1 MVEVAV
7 YKPFCATVVFGLIAC
22 GLAGEAAGQVP
33 RPNQGVLNPKARE
46 ITGQLGASFNNP
58 GLQNSIDV
66 AWTKPLSTSTSPL
79 LAGARVAAGVVSV
92 TTPTM
97 TRAGGW
103 VEYAPLSIVAVR
115 AGIEPIVYFG
125 SFSSLMPF
133 PSYDSTFD
141 QDVLSQKIG
150 TSAGVGLKGYV
161 TPSIQVRARRVVAR
175 VSADL
180 EYWRSSADGPF
191 FYEATRDQ
199 LLASGGD
206 RLINT
211 TGVAMYEHPTGSG
224 GAVSAG
230 VFHGLTRSMPARTR
244 ASGWASSGSRSSR
257 RRTCACRSPAS
268 PCCCIAISTTASNR
282 TAGAVPSRLASEPAA
297 DNR

>member
-1 MVEVAV
+1 VEVPV
-7 YKPFCATVVFGLIAC
+7 DKLICGIVVVGLIAC
-22 GLAGEAAGQVP
+22 GPAGEAAGQVP
-33 RPNQGVLNPKARE
+33 RGNQGNPSPKGHE

-58 GLQNSIDV
+58 GLQNTLDV
-66 AWTKPLSTSTSPL
+66 AWVKPLSSSANRL
-79 LAGARVAAGVVSV
+79 LADARLAAGVVSV
-92 TTPTM
+92 ITPTM

-115 AGIEPIVYFG
+115 AGIEPIFYFG
-125 SFSSLMPF
+125 TFSSLMPF

-141 QDVLSQKIG
+141 QDVLSQKAG
-150 TSAGVGLKGYV
+150 TSAGVGLKSYV
-161 TPSIQVRARRVVAR
+161 TPSIQFRAGPLVAR
-175 VSADL
+175 ASADL

-211 TGVAMYEHPTGSG
+211 TSVAMYEHRTGGG

-230 VFHGLTRSMPARTR
+230 VFHGLTRVVDAGQNQSQRLGIIGVR
-244 ASGWASSGSRSSR
+244 QFASTHLRVPKPRFTVLVYRYLDDRFKQDSWGGA
-257 RRTCACRSPAS
+257 
-268 PCCCIAISTTASNR
+268 IAIGFR
-282 TAGAVPSRLASEPAA
+282 AGR
-297 DNR
+297 

>member
-230 VFHGLTRSMPARTR
+230 VFHGLTRVFDAGQNQSQRLGIIGITQF
-244 ASGWASSGSRSSR
+244 ASTHLRVPKPRITVLLYRYLDDRFKQDSWGGA
-257 RRTCACRSPAS
+257 
-268 PCCCIAISTTASNR
+268 IAIGFR
-282 TAGAVPSRLASEPAA
+282 TGR
-297 DNR
+297 

>member
-1 MVEVAV
+1 M
-7 YKPFCATVVFGLIAC
+7 YKSLCAIVVGGLIAC
-22 GLAGEAAGQVP
+22 GPAGEAAGQVP
-33 RPNQGVLNPKARE
+33 RGNQGNPSPKGHE

-58 GLQNSIDV
+58 GLQNTLDV
-66 AWTKPLSTSTSPL
+66 AWVKPLSSSANRL
-79 LAGARVAAGVVSV
+79 LADARLAAGVVSV
-92 TTPTM
+92 ITPTM

-115 AGIEPIVYFG
+115 AGIEPIFYFG
-125 SFSSLMPF
+125 TFSSLMPF

-141 QDVLSQKIG
+141 QDVLSRKTG
-150 TSAGVGLKGYV
+150 TSAGVGLKSYV
-161 TPSIQVRARRVVAR
+161 TPSIQFRAGPLVAR
-175 VSADL
+175 ASADL

-211 TGVAMYEHPTGSG
+211 TSVAMYEHRTGGG

-230 VFHGLTRSMPARTR
+230 VFHGLTRVVDAGQNQSQRLGIIGVR
-244 ASGWASSGSRSSR
+244 QFASTHLRVPKPRFTVLVYRYLDDRFKQDSWGGA
-257 RRTCACRSPAS
+257 
-268 PCCCIAISTTASNR
+268 IAIGFR
-282 TAGAVPSRLASEPAA
+282 AGR
-297 DNR
+297 